1 MATLAPLAQQLSQ
14 GMALA
19 AATTRAVGQR
29 MAAGEVRL
37 ALANASHYMTLLGH
51 LVIGW
56 TWLWQALVAERALPA
71 ASGADADFYR
81 GKLQACRYYFAT
93 ELPLVEHVARLVQA
107 AEPSAYAMQ
116 PEWF

>member
-1 MATLAPLAQQLSQ
+1 MPWDSCC
-14 GMALA
+14 
-19 AATTRAVGQR
+19 
-29 MAAGEVRL
+29 
-37 ALANASHYMTLLGH
+37 
-51 LVIGW
+51 
-56 TWLWQALVAERALPA
+56 

>member
-1 MATLAPLAQQLSQ
+1 
-14 GMALA
+14 
-19 AATTRAVGQR
+19 

-56 TWLWQALVAERALPA
+56 TWLWQALVAERALRS

-93 ELPLVEHVARLVQA
+93 ELPLVEHVARLVQT
-107 AEPSAYAMQ
+107 AEPSAYAMR